1 MKQYCLKISSKNEK
15 SLKNFRIFIFKY
27 LKTKF
32 NIIQKSGHTYKNTQI
47 ITLLKSPHVNKTAQE
62 HFEVRIFT
70 KHFFIVSFSSQK
82 HFIILKKILNKL
94 FQDISIRLEFTTDKF
109 SKQENNKLTFYPDNF
124 KVFLHKHSKTNIKR
138 YKRKDLIEQ
147 FHSPKNYL
155 FSLKKLL
162 KTLSIFGEILI
173 LSSKKI
179 LSE

>member
-1 MKQYCLKISSKNEK
+1 MQPYYLKIISKNEK
-15 SLKNFRIFIFKY
+15 SLKRFLHFFHKH

-32 NIIQKSGHTYKNTQI
+32 NIIQRSVSVQNKRKI